1 MAYSATVFDLTRFR
15 LWRSATA
22 SMGSSFSRMSRTT
35 TKFHP
40 VSLGFVECYGDVTS
54 FTERLCCFTGFY
66 LGLPSFTEFYQDLL
80 SEMVVRCFEM
90 VSGWRGSCPAVLPSF
105 FLPGFGWRSFEW
117 RLSLSAA
124 FVGCAF
130 GARRSAWDVV
140 QDGAEGRR
148 SQRKRNEKRN
158 KITIHA
164 AAIFTP
170 FNVPLWLGLAAREEA
185 RDCTEFF
192 CWLPCFSFENETRE
206 PKCKGRNY
214 FLQFHTV

>member
-1 MAYSATVFDLTRFR
+1 MLFYRVLPR
-15 LWRSATA
+15 L
-22 SMGSSFSRMSRTT
+22 
-35 TKFHP
+35 
-40 VSLGFVECYGDVTS
+40 
-54 FTERLCCFTGFY
+54 
-66 LGLPSFTEFYQDLL
+66 TEFYQDLL

-192 CWLPCFSFENETRE
+192 LLVTVFFLWKRNARTEMQRAQLFPSVSHRLTFLCCCMCCRHWLLPCCL
-206 PKCKGRNY
+206 PDPVLLV
-214 FLQFHTV
+214 FLWVFIESYWLFPTFT